1 VNSGDQEREA
11 ADFLKSATQNLRKLL
26 EHDPEISA
34 AQIETIVMQ
43 LPQVLREAAP
53 LLARSDDAD
62 WRSDGKM
69 RECHAFEATLTHQ
82 ICRTPFRG
90 TNR

>member
-11 ADFLKSATQNLRKLL
+11 VDFPKSATRNLRKLL
-26 EHDPEISA
+26 EQDPEISA

-43 LPQVLREAAP
+43 LPQVLREMAP

-62 WRSDGKM
+62 WRADDKM
-69 RECHAFEATLTHQ
+69 HCAMRSRRH
-82 ICRTPFRG
+82 
-90 TNR
+90 